1 MVRCFF
7 SGWIVQVERY
17 MDCCCDPGFESC
29 EVVVKGERDL
39 FAKDLQSS
47 GDMGITFLFSLY
59 FVDGIEFECQS
70 RTLALFKTRSG
81 FILFTLSHT

>member
-1 MVRCFF
+1 
-7 SGWIVQVERY
+7 

-39 FAKDLQSS
+39 FAKDLQSLE
-47 GDMGITFLFSLY
+47 DMGITFLFSLY

-70 RTLALFKTRSG
+70 RTCYYDVNIKEHFLKRGAEKTKIFI
-81 FILFTLSHT
+81 FILTCHIR